1 MSVPAT
7 SYVGPPPPPPPSRA
21 TAALPAAARTNTLA
35 IVSLVSAL
43 VLPGLGSLAAIVL
56 GHVALGQIRTSGEQ
70 GRGMALAGLILG
82 YASLL
87 LILVV
92 LAVLLFFTVH
102 SVGEAP
108 FVYSLK

>member
-1 MSVPAT
+1 MSAPVT
-7 SYVGPPPPPPPSRA
+7 THVEPPPPPPSSR
-21 TAALPAAARTNTLA
+21 TPGALPAAARTNTLA
-35 IVSLVSAL
+35 IVALVSAL
-43 VLPGLGSLAAIVL
+43 VLPGPGSLAAIVL
-56 GHVALGQIRTSGEQ
+56 GHVALDQIRTSGEQ

-92 LAVLLFFTVH
+92 LAVVLFFTVH

-108 FVYSLK
+108 FVYGLK